1 MRFTLCCKSNFG
13 NQCYSPRLVCQL
25 LFLVMFVFSTGS
37 LFAADADK
45 TPAEPAQVIIVE
57 PPAGLATLDWTII
70 VIYAAS
76 TILLGWYFGRKQEN
90 TSEYFIG
97 SGQMNPILI
106 GVSLFAT
113 LLSTITYL
121 SLPGEILGKGPIY
134 LASYLALPIVYIVVG
149 YWLIPAY
156 MQQRVTSAYE
166 LLETKLGLSIRLL
179 GAVMFLL
186 LRLVWMSLLIY
197 ISAAALTTML
207 NLDELYIPLIVL
219 VTGLVSITYTSLGGL
234 RAVVITD
241 LVQTILLFGGALLV
255 IGTLSWKM
263 GGFGWF
269 PTSWN
274 ANWDTQPLY
283 SFDPRTRVT
292 FVGTILSIV
301 IWYIATSG
309 GDQVSVQRFM
319 STKDASA
326 ARRSLAI
333 QLCVGCIVGL
343 TLALVGFCMLGYFQT
358 FPAELPASID
368 LKKNADDIFPYVISY
383 QLPIGISG
391 LVVAAMFAAAMSSI
405 DSGVNSITAVISTDF
420 IDRFGKSFSSEKSHV
435 RFARYLAFMIGIV
448 VIYCSS
454 FMGQIEGNITEVTG
468 KTANL
473 LTTPIFCLFV
483 FAMFIPFAKPLGVW
497 VGAILGTA
505 TAVVVGF
512 SGFCYDIDI
521 STFMFEFHGQISL
534 EAFSFQWIAPTAV
547 AVNLVTGSI
556 VSLLIPN
563 KERSSGELTDS

>member
-1 MRFTLCCKSNFG
+1 MRFTLCCKTIFG
-13 NQCYSPRLVCQL
+13 NRWYSPRLVSQLFFLL
-25 LFLVMFVFSTGS
+25 LFVFGTGS
-37 LFAADADK
+37 LFAADAAK
-45 TPAEPAQVIIVE
+45 SQAESAQAISAA
-57 PPAGLATLDWTII
+57 PRAGLAVVDWTLI
-70 VIYAAS
+70 VIYAVS
-76 TILLGWYFGRKQEN
+76 TVLLGWYFSRKQED

-106 GVSLFAT
+106 GISLFAT

-134 LASYLALPIVYIVVG
+134 LASYLALPIVYVVVG
-149 YWLIPAY
+149 YWIIPAY

-166 LLETKLGLSIRLL
+166 LLETKLGLSVRML
-179 GAVMFLL
+179 GAMMFLL

-207 NLDELYIPLIVL
+207 NLDDLYIPLIVL

-255 IGTLSWKM
+255 IATLSWKM
-263 GGFGWF
+263 GGFDWF

-274 ANWDTQPLY
+274 PNWDTQPFY
-283 SFDPRTRVT
+283 SFDPQMRVT
-292 FVGTILSIV
+292 FVGTIISVV
-301 IWYIATSG
+301 IWYVATSG

-319 STKDASA
+319 STKDATA

-333 QLCVGCIVGL
+333 QLCVGGIVGV

-358 FPAELPASID
+358 FPGELPASID
-368 LKKNADDIFPYVISY
+368 LKKNADEIFPYVISY
-383 QLPIGISG
+383 QLPVGISG

-420 IDRFGKSFSSEKSHV
+420 IDRFGKSFSSEKTHV
-435 RFARYLAFMIGIV
+435 RFTRYLAFMIGIV

-454 FMGQIEGNITEVTG
+454 YMGEIEGNITEVTG

-483 FAMFIPFAKPLGVW
+483 FALFIPFAKPLGVW
-497 VGAILGTA
+497 VGSILGTA
-505 TAVVVGF
+505 TAVVVAF
-512 SGFCYDIDI
+512 SGFSYDIDI
-521 STFMFEFHGQISL
+521 STYMFEFHGQINL
-534 EAFSFQWIAPTAV
+534 EAFSFQWIAPCAV
-547 AVNLVTGSI
+547 TVNLVTGSI
-556 VSLLIPN
+556 VSLLISDT
-563 KERSSGELTDS
+563 KKKSVETV

>member
-1 MRFTLCCKSNFG
+1 MRFTLFCQSIFRIKWH
-13 NQCYSPRLVCQL
+13 SPRIVSQFLI
-25 LFLVMFVFSTGS
+25 LFLIGFGSSS
-37 LFAADADK
+37 LFAADG
-45 TPAEPAQVIIVE
+45 TNTEAESAQVIIVE
-57 PPAGLATLDWTII
+57 PPAGLATLDWAII
-70 VIYAAS
+70 IIYASS
-76 TILLGWYFGRKQEN
+76 TILLGWYFSRKQEN

-134 LASYLALPIVYIVVG
+134 LASYLALPIVYFIVG

-166 LLETKLGLSIRLL
+166 LLETKLGLSVRLL

-207 NLDELYIPLIVL
+207 NLDDLYIPLIVL

-255 IGTLSWKM
+255 IATLSWKM
-263 GGFGWF
+263 GCFDWF

-292 FVGTILSIV
+292 FVGTILSVV
-301 IWYIATSG
+301 IWYVATSG

-333 QLCVGCIVGL
+333 QLCVGCIVGA

-420 IDRFGKSFSSEKSHV
+420 IDRFGKSFRSEKSHV
-435 RFARYLAFMIGIV
+435 RFARYLAFIIGIV

-497 VGAILGTA
+497 VGAICGTA
-505 TAVVVGF
+505 TAVVVAF
-512 SGFCYDIDI
+512 SGFSYDIDI
-521 STFMFEFHGQISL
+521 STYMFEFQGQISL
-534 EAFSFQWIAPTAV
+534 EPFSFQWIAPTAV

-556 VSLLIPN
+556 VSLLISDTKKN
-563 KERSSGELTDS
+563 SVASAD

>member
-1 MRFTLCCKSNFG
+1 
-13 NQCYSPRLVCQL
+13 
-25 LFLVMFVFSTGS
+25 
-37 LFAADADK
+37 
-45 TPAEPAQVIIVE
+45 
-57 PPAGLATLDWTII
+57 
-70 VIYAAS
+70 
-76 TILLGWYFGRKQEN
+76 
-90 TSEYFIG
+90 
-97 SGQMNPILI
+97 
-106 GVSLFAT
+106 
-113 LLSTITYL
+113 
-121 SLPGEILGKGPIY
+121 
-134 LASYLALPIVYIVVG
+134 
-149 YWLIPAY
+149 
-156 MQQRVTSAYE
+156 
-166 LLETKLGLSIRLL
+166 
-179 GAVMFLL
+179 
-186 LRLVWMSLLIY
+186 
-197 ISAAALTTML
+197 
-207 NLDELYIPLIVL
+207 
-219 VTGLVSITYTSLGGL
+219 
-234 RAVVITD
+234 
-241 LVQTILLFGGALLV
+241 LFGGALLV

>member
-1 MRFTLCCKSNFG
+1 MRFTLCCKSIFG
-13 NQCYSPRLVCQL
+13 TQRDTPRLVSQFL
-25 LFLVMFVFSTGS
+25 LLVVFVFSTGT
-37 LFAADADK
+37 LLAAEAEK
-45 TPAEPAQVIIVE
+45 PAAESVQAAAEAPR
-57 PPAGLATLDWTII
+57 AGLAIVDWTLI
-70 VIYAAS
+70 VIYATS
-76 TILLGWYFGRKQEN
+76 TIFLGWYFSRKQED

-149 YWLIPAY
+149 YWIIPAY

-166 LLETKLGLSIRLL
+166 LLETKLGLSVRML

-207 NLDELYIPLIVL
+207 NLDDSFIPLIVL

-255 IGTLSWKM
+255 IVTLSWKM

-269 PTSWN
+269 PTEWN
-274 ANWDTQPLY
+274 PNWDTQPFY
-283 SFDPRTRVT
+283 SFDPQVRVT
-292 FVGTILSIV
+292 FVGTILSVV
-301 IWYIATSG
+301 IWYVATSG

-333 QLCVGCIVGL
+333 QLTVGCVVGG
-343 TLALVGFCMLGYFQT
+343 TLALVGFCMLGYFQS
-358 FPAELPASID
+358 FPGELPASID
-368 LKKNADDIFPYVISY
+368 LKNNADKIFPYVISY

-405 DSGVNSITAVISTDF
+405 DSGVNSITAVISKDF
-420 IDRFGKSFSSEKSHV
+420 IDRFGKSFGDEKKHV
-435 RFARYLAFMIGIV
+435 RFTRYLAFTIGIV

-454 FMGQIEGNITEVTG
+454 FMGGIEGNITEVTG

-483 FAMFIPFAKPLGVW
+483 FAIFIPFAKPLGVW
-497 VGAILGTA
+497 VGAICGTA
-505 TAVVVGF
+505 TAVVVAF

-521 STFMFEFHGQISL
+521 STYMFEFHGQINL
-534 EAFSFQWIAPTAV
+534 EAFSFQWIAPCAV
-547 AVNLVTGSI
+547 TVNLVTGSI
-556 VSLLIPN
+556 VSLLIRD
-563 KERSSGELTDS
+563 KKTSSGEPADG

>member
-1 MRFTLCCKSNFG
+1 MRFNSC
-13 NQCYSPRLVCQL
+13 CQL
-25 LFLVMFVFSTGS
+25 NSANKCKHSLLFCPVLFLLLFFSPAA
-37 LFAADADK
+37 LFAADVDK
-45 TPAEPAQVIIVE
+45 TANDSAQITSGTVNS
-57 PPAGLATLDWTII
+57 GLAIVDWTII

-76 TILLGWYFGRKQEN
+76 TILLGWYFSRKQQN

-97 SGQMNPILI
+97 SGHMNPILI

-121 SLPGEILGKGPIY
+121 SLPGEVLGKGPIY
-134 LASYLALPIVYIVVG
+134 LASYLALPIVYVVVG
-149 YWLIPAY
+149 FWLIPAY

-166 LLETKLGLSIRLL
+166 LLEAKLGLSVRML
-179 GAVMFLL
+179 GAIMFLL

-207 NLDELYIPLIVL
+207 NLDDHYIPLIVL

-241 LVQTILLFGGALLV
+241 LIQTLLLFGGALLV
-255 IGTLSWKM
+255 IITLSWKM
-263 GGFGWF
+263 GGFEWF

-274 ANWDTQPLY
+274 PNWDKQPLY
-283 SFDPRTRVT
+283 DFDPRTRVT
-292 FVGTILSIV
+292 FVGTILSVV
-301 IWYIATSG
+301 IWYVATSG

-333 QLCVGCIVGL
+333 QLCIGCLVGT

-358 FPAELPASID
+358 FPGELPSTID
-368 LKKNADDIFPYVISY
+368 LKDNADKIFPYVISY
-383 QLPIGISG
+383 QLPVGVSG

-435 RFARYLAFMIGIV
+435 RFTRYLAFMIGII

-454 FMGQIEGNITEVTG
+454 FMGAIEGNITEVTG

-483 FAMFIPFAKPLGVW
+483 FALFIPFAKPLGVW
-497 VGAILGTA
+497 VGAICGTTA
-505 TAVVVGF
+505 AVVIAF
-512 SGFCYDIDI
+512 SGFSYDIDV
-521 STFMFEFHGQISL
+521 STFMFEFHGQVSL
-534 EAFSFQWIAPTAV
+534 EPFSFQWIAPVAV
-547 AVNLVTGSI
+547 TVNLVTGSL
-556 VSLLIPN
+556 VSLMISDN
-563 KERSSGELTDS
+563 KSSAESKGEKI